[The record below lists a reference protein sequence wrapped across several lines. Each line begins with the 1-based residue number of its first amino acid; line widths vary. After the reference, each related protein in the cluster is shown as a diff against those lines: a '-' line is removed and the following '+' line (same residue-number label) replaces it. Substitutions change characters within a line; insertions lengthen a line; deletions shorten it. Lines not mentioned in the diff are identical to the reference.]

1 MGLFYCV
8 GAALMVY
15 AVLFYLTNSVMREK
29 LGVSSGLLAN
39 GIVSIIF
46 GFLGCQLLTLKLIDG
61 VYWEYELIYA
71 FLSILSLLLGIG
83 GIIMVIVALLRE

>member
-1 MGLFYCV
+1 MGLFYSV

-15 AVLFYLTNSVMREK
+15 AVLLHLAYSVMREK
-29 LGVSSGLLAN
+29 LGIISGLLAN
-39 GIVSIIF
+39 GIVSIIV
-46 GFLGCQLLTLKLIDG
+46 GFLGSQLLTLKLIDG
-61 VYWEYELIYA
+61 VYWEYERIYA

>member
-1 MGLFYCV
+1 MGLFYSV
-8 GAALMVY
+8 GAALIVY
-15 AVLFYLTNSVMREK
+15 AVLCYLVNSVMWEK
-29 LGVSSGLLAN
+29 LGVSSGLLGS

-46 GFLGCQLLTLKLIDG
+46 GFLGSQLLTLKLIDG

-71 FLSILSLLLGIG
+71 VLSILSLLLGIG

>member
-1 MGLFYCV
+1 MGLFYSV

-15 AVLFYLTNSVMREK
+15 AVLLHLAYSVMWKK
-29 LGVSSGLLAN
+29 LGVISGLLAN
-39 GIVSIIF
+39 GIVSIII
-46 GFLGCQLLTLKLIDG
+46 GFLGSQLLTLKL
-61 VYWEYELIYA
+61 YWEYEWIYA

>member
-1 MGLFYCV
+1 MGLFYSV

-15 AVLFYLTNSVMREK
+15 AVLLHLAYSVMQEK
-29 LGVSSGLLAN
+29 LGVISGLLAN
-39 GIVSIIF
+39 GIVSIII
-46 GFLGCQLLTLKLIDG
+46 GFLGSQLLTLKLIDG
-61 VYWEYELIYA
+61 VYWEYERIYA

>member
-1 MGLFYCV
+1 MGLFYSV

-15 AVLFYLTNSVMREK
+15 AVLLHLAYSVMWKK
-29 LGVSSGLLAN
+29 LGVISGLLAN
-39 GIVSIIF
+39 GIVSIII
-46 GFLGCQLLTLKLIDG
+46 GFLGSQLLTLKLSDG
-61 VYWEYELIYA
+61 VHWKYEWIYA

>member
-1 MGLFYCV
+1 MGLFYSV

-15 AVLFYLTNSVMREK
+15 AVLFYLANSVMREK

-46 GFLGCQLLTLKLIDG
+46 GFLG
-61 VYWEYELIYA
+61 
-71 FLSILSLLLGIG
+71 S
-83 GIIMVIVALLRE
+83 

>member
-1 MGLFYCV
+1 MGLFYSV
-8 GAALMVY
+8 GAALFVY
-15 AVLFYLTNSVMREK
+15 AVLFHLAYCVMREK
-29 LGVSSGLLAN
+29 LGVSSGLLPN
-39 GIVSIIF
+39 GIVSIIV
-46 GFLGCQLLTLKLIDG
+46 GFLGSQLLTLKLIDG

>member
-1 MGLFYCV
+1 MGLFYSV

-15 AVLFYLTNSVMREK
+15 AVLLHLAYSVMWKK
-29 LGVSSGLLAN
+29 LGVISGLLAN
-39 GIVSIIF
+39 GIVSIII
-46 GFLGCQLLTLKLIDG
+46 GFLGSQLLTLKLIHG
-61 VYWEYELIYA
+61 VHWEYERIYA

>member
-1 MGLFYCV
+1 MGLFYSV
-8 GAALMVY
+8 GAALFVY
-15 AVLFYLTNSVMREK
+15 AVLFHLAYCVMREK
-29 LGVSSGLLAN
+29 LGVSSGLLGS

-46 GFLGCQLLTLKLIDG
+46 GFLGSQLLTLKLIDG
-61 VYWEYELIYA
+61 VYWEYEWIYA

>member
-1 MGLFYCV
+1 MGLFYSV
-8 GAALMVY
+8 GAAIVVY
-15 AVLFYLTNSVMREK
+15 AVLLYLTSSVMWEK

-46 GFLGCQLLTLKLIDG
+46 GFLGSQLLTLKLIDG
-61 VYWEYELIYA
+61 VYWEYEPIYA

-83 GIIMVIVALLRE
+83 GIIMVIVALLRK

>member
-1 MGLFYCV
+1 MGLFYSV
-8 GAALMVY
+8 GAALIVY
-15 AVLFYLTNSVMREK
+15 AVLCYLVNSVMWEK
-29 LGVSSGLLAN
+29 LGVSSGLLGN
-39 GIVSIIF
+39 GIVSIIV
-46 GFLGCQLLTLKLIDG
+46 GFLGSQLLTLKLIDG

>member
-1 MGLFYCV
+1 M
-8 GAALMVY
+8 
-15 AVLFYLTNSVMREK
+15 
-29 LGVSSGLLAN
+29 
-39 GIVSIIF
+39 
-46 GFLGCQLLTLKLIDG
+46 KLIDG

>member
-1 MGLFYCV
+1 MGLFYSV

-15 AVLFYLTNSVMREK
+15 AVLLHLAYSVMWKK
-29 LGVSSGLLAN
+29 LGVSSGLLVN
-39 GIVSIIF
+39 GIVSIII
-46 GFLGCQLLTLKLIDG
+46 GFLGSQLLTLKLIVG
-61 VYWEYELIYA
+61 VYWKYERIYA

>member
-1 MGLFYCV
+1 MGLFYSV
-8 GAALMVY
+8 GAALIVY
-15 AVLFYLTNSVMREK
+15 AVLCYLVNSVMWEK
-29 LGVSSGLLAN
+29 LGVSSGLLGS

-46 GFLGCQLLTLKLIDG
+46 GFLGSQLLTLKLIDG
-61 VYWEYELIYA
+61 VYWEYELIYV

>member
-1 MGLFYCV
+1 MGLFYSV
-8 GAALMVY
+8 GAALIVY
-15 AVLFYLTNSVMREK
+15 AVLCYLVNSVMLEK
-29 LGVSSGLLAN
+29 LGVSSGLLGS

-46 GFLGCQLLTLKLIDG
+46 GFLGSQLLTLKLIDG
-61 VYWEYELIYA
+61 VYWKYELIYA

>member
-1 MGLFYCV
+1 MGLFYSV
-8 GAALMVY
+8 GAALFVY
-15 AVLFYLTNSVMREK
+15 AVLFYLANSVMREK

-39 GIVSIIF
+39 GIVSIIV
-46 GFLGCQLLTLKLIDG
+46 GFLGSQLLTLKLIDG

>member
-1 MGLFYCV
+1 MGLFYSV

-15 AVLFYLTNSVMREK
+15 AVLLHLAYSVMWEK
-29 LGVSSGLLAN
+29 LGVISGLLAN
-39 GIVSIIF
+39 GIVSIII
-46 GFLGCQLLTLKLIDG
+46 GFLGSQLLTLKLIDG
-61 VYWEYELIYA
+61 VYWEYERIYA

>member
-1 MGLFYCV
+1 MGLFYSV

-15 AVLFYLTNSVMREK
+15 AVLLHLAYSVMREK
-29 LGVSSGLLAN
+29 LGVISGLLTN
-39 GIVSIIF
+39 GIVSIII
-46 GFLGCQLLTLKLIDG
+46 GFLGSQLLTLKLIVG
-61 VYWEYELIYA
+61 VHWEYVRIYA